1 MDETPQSAQAVPEG
15 LFQALLRHSVDA
27 IVLLERDTR
36 RFIDFSDS
44 WCEMTGFTREELIR
58 RTGGELGLTRAEEQ
72 VTIAQRV
79 SAGRNGVFD
88 IRLWRRDGEPRRL
101 EHSSPQVSPN
111 LDLVLP
117 SNVPATQPMQQRLRA
132 QTA

>member
-1 MDETPQSAQAVPEG
+1 MDEPPESAQAVPEG

-72 VTIAQRV
+72 GTIAQRV
-79 SAGRNGVFD
+79 SAGRAGVFD
-88 IRLWRRDGEPRRL
+88 IRMWRRHGEPRRP
-101 EHSSPQVSPN
+101 EYASQQKARA
-111 LDLVLP
+111 LDRFLSRV
-117 SNVPATQPMQQRLRA
+117 
-132 QTA
+132 